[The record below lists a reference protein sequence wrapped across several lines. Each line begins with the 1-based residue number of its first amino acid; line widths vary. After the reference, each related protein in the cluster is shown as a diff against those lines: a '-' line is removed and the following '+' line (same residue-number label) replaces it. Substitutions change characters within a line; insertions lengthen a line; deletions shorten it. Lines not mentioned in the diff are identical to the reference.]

1 MDRLATYVAAW
12 KSCAADVEE
21 LLLSLDEDDWSRETD
36 CPGWTVRDITAHI
49 AALESELAG
58 DPGPEVDRAELADTG
73 ANLSAAYTQAGID
86 ERRDR
91 TPHELID
98 EFTDAVRR
106 RAAQIDADPPRDPK
120 AKPAHTPGGVDWD
133 QQTLLRNRVVDLWVH
148 EQDIRRAVD
157 RPGDLQTPAAEV
169 VTDTLLSALPY
180 VIAKRA
186 GAEAGTTV
194 LVVLDDRQA
203 AFEVNGNGRC
213 KPVDDIPASPTVRL
227 QMDTETL
234 AILGAGRRDPLTVEV
249 AIGGDRSLAERIV
262 QELVVIR

>member
-1 MDRLATYVAAW
+1 MNLLATYVAAW

-21 LLLSLDEDDWSRETD
+21 LLLSLDDDDWSRETD
-36 CPGWTVRDITAHI
+36 CPGWSVRDVAAHI

-58 DPGPEVDRAELADTG
+58 DGGPEVEPADQEG
-73 ANLSAAYTQAGID
+73 AGGNLSAAYTQAGID
-86 ERRDR
+86 ERSGR

-98 EFTDAVRR
+98 EITDAVRR
-106 RAAQIDADPPRDPK
+106 SAAKVDADPPRDPK
-120 AKPAHTPGGVDWD
+120 AKPERTPAGVEWD

-157 RPGDLQTPAAEV
+157 RPGDLDTPAAEV
-169 VTDTLLSALPY
+169 VTETLLSALPY

-186 GAEAGTTV
+186 GAEPGTTV
-194 LVVLDDRQA
+194 LVVLDNRQA
-203 AFEVNGNGRC
+203 AYEVNGNGRC
-213 KPVDDIPASPTVRL
+213 KPVDDVPTNPTVRL

-249 AIGGDRSLAERIV
+249 VIGGDRSLGERIV
-262 QELVVIR
+262 QEMVVIR

>member
-21 LLLSLDEDDWSRETD
+21 LLLSLDEDDWSRDTD
-36 CPGWTVRDITAHI
+36 CPGWTVRDVAAHI

-58 DPGPEVDRAELADTG
+58 DPGPEVDRPEDG

-91 TPHELID
+91 TPAELIE
-98 EFTDAVRR
+98 EFIDAVRR
-106 RAAQIDADPPRDPK
+106 RAAKVDADPPRAPK
-120 AKPAHTPGGVDWD
+120 AKPAATPGGVDWD
-133 QQTLLRNRVVDLWVH
+133 TQTLLRNRVVDLWVH
-148 EQDIRRAVD
+148 EQDIRRAVG
-157 RPGDLQTPAAEV
+157 RPGDLDTPAAQV
-169 VTDTLLSALPY
+169 VTETLLSALPY

-194 LVVLDDRQA
+194 VVAVDDREA
-203 AFEVNGNGRC
+203 SFEVNGNGRC
-213 KPVDDIPASPTVRL
+213 KPVDDVPSHPTVRL

-249 AIGGDRSLAERIV
+249 VIGGDRGLGERIV
-262 QELVVIR
+262 QEMVVIR

>member
-21 LLLSLDEDDWSRETD
+21 LLLSLDETDWSRETD
-36 CPGWTVRDITAHI
+36 CPGWTVRDIAAHI

-58 DPGPEVDRAELADTG
+58 DPGPVIEQTDAG
-73 ANLSAAYTQAGID
+73 GSLSSAYTQAGID
-86 ERRDR
+86 ERRER

-120 AKPAHTPGGVDWD
+120 AKPARAPGGVDWD

-157 RPGDLQTPAAEV
+157 RPGDLDTPAAEV
-169 VTDTLLSALPY
+169 VTETLLSALPY

-186 GAEAGTTV
+186 GAEPGTTV
-194 LVVLDDRQA
+194 HVVLDGRQV

-213 KPVDDIPASPTVRL
+213 KPVDDIPAHPTVRL
-227 QMDTETL
+227 QMGTETL

-249 AIGGDRSLAERIV
+249 AIGGDRGLGERIV
-262 QELVVIR
+262 QEMVVIR

>member
-21 LLLSLDEDDWSRETD
+21 LLLALDENDWARETD
-36 CPGWTVRDITAHI
+36 CPGWTVRDIAAHI

-58 DPGPEVDRAELADTG
+58 DPGPEIDQADAG
-73 ANLSAAYTQAGID
+73 GNLSAAYTQAGID

-106 RAAQIDADPPRDPK
+106 RAAQIDADPPRNPK
-120 AKPAHTPGGVDWD
+120 AKPARAPGGVDWD

-157 RPGDLQTPAAEV
+157 RPGDLDTPAAEV
-169 VTDTLLSALPY
+169 VTETLLAAMPY
-180 VIAKRA
+180 VIAKGA
-186 GAEAGTTV
+186 GAEPGTTV
-194 LVVLDDRQA
+194 VVALDNRQA

-213 KPVDDIPASPTVRL
+213 KPVQDMPADPTVRL
-227 QMDTETL
+227 RMDAETL

-249 AIGGDRSLAERIV
+249 VIGGDRSLGERIV
-262 QELVVIR
+262 QEMAVIR